1 MLHTTSKMYKAV
13 SLNDSARIE
22 TPFCTISEA
31 AKRSGLAQ
39 GYIRQLARRGEIPM
53 VRVGRIY
60 RINYDKFIDQMSAQ
74 SFIMDGSSAGAE
86 K

>member
-1 MLHTTSKMYKAV
+1 MEHTARRICKTV
-13 SLNDSARIE
+13 TGIDSARIE

-60 RINYDKFIDQMSAQ
+60 RINYDKFMEQMAAQ
-74 SFIMDGSSAGAE
+74 SMTANR
-86 K
+86 